1 MASLNPR
8 KIVVFSGSGVSAES
22 GLPTFR
28 DSGGLWRH
36 YAWEEVASPEGW
48 RKHPEVVQ
56 AFYNERRHLAAAA
69 QPNAANRAIAALE
82 QFFEVVVVTQ
92 NVDDLHERA
101 GSARVVHVHGEL
113 AYARGEHSGLRQR
126 VGAEPIQMG
135 QLCAKGSQLRPDIVW
150 FGESVQHFE
159 ESKAHIAEAGRL
171 LVVGTSLSVFPAA
184 SLVHAAAASADKV
197 VVAPELDSP
206 PDGFDWLRGK
216 ATECVPQVVA
226 RWLEEAARASQ
237 GQPA

>member
-1 MASLNPR
+1 MTRPDLR
-8 KIVVFSGSGVSAES
+8 RIVIFSGSGVSAES

-28 DSGGLWRH
+28 DSGGLWRQ

-56 AFYNERRHLAAAA
+56 AFYNERRQQAAQA
-69 QPNAANRAIAALE
+69 QPNAAHRAIAELE
-82 QFFEVVVVTQ
+82 KAFDVVVVTQ

-101 GSARVVHVHGEL
+101 GSTRVVHVHGEL
-113 AYARGEHSGLRQR
+113 AFARGERSGLRQR
-126 VGAEPIQMG
+126 IGAEPIHMG
-135 QLCAKGSQLRPDIVW
+135 QLCPQGSQLRPDIVW
-150 FGESVQHFE
+150 FGEAVQHLE
-159 ESKAHIAEAGRL
+159 EARAHVAAAGRL

-184 SLVHAAAASADKV
+184 SLAYAAPASADKV

-206 PDGFDWLRGK
+206 PDGFEWLRGK

-226 RWLEEAARASQ
+226 RWLREGAEASRGRTA
-237 GQPA
+237 